1 MTAAATA
8 PQPDEGRRRFALPS
22 AYTIL
27 FILIVIVAIATWI
40 IPAGQ
45 YQVDEDGAPIPGTYA
60 RVDPNPQR
68 IIIDSLMAPINGM
81 YGIEGEDGRSASGT
95 PASCSA
101 PSTSRSSSSS
111 SAGSSG

>member
-27 FILIVIVAIATWI
+27 FILIVIVAIATWV

-45 YQVDEDGAPIPGTYA
+45 YQVDEDGAPIGH
-60 RVDPNPQR
+60 
-68 IIIDSLMAPINGM
+68 L
-81 YGIEGEDGRSASGT
+81 
-95 PASCSA
+95 C
-101 PSTSRSSSSS
+101 PSTRTRSGSSSTR
-111 SAGSSG
+111 